1 MSGPLMFFTE
11 EEPSMALPKAA
22 AFTIKPKLPGST
34 DHHHNHNH
42 NHDHDHTHD
51 DEEFDLRAISFRM
64 PDDGIADDTL
74 TIEDK
79 CLWLRSQLI
88 GADTC
93 FDTPFGKR
101 RLTYADHTASGR
113 ALHHIESYIADHVLP
128 FYGNTHTDDSYVGY
142 MMSKMVHQAAK
153 YVKKCMG
160 GGPDDVILFCGSGST
175 AAIKRLQEV
184 MGITITSTMR
194 SRVVKEFLKPEER
207 WVVFVGPYEH
217 HSNLLSWRQS
227 LAEVVEIGVDEDG
240 LIDMDML
247 RRELKSPKYSNRPM
261 LGSFSACSN
270 VTGIHT
276 DTRALARLLHQH
288 GAFAC
293 FDFAAR

>member
-22 AFTIKPKLPGST
+22 SFTINPESNGVC
-34 DHHHNHNH
+34 
-42 NHDHDHTHD
+42 NHDHYHDHDYDYDD
-51 DEEFDLRAISFRM
+51 DEFNPKAFSFLM
-64 PDDGIADDTL
+64 PDELITGDTL

-79 CLWLRSQLI
+79 CSWLRSQLI
-88 GADTC
+88 GADVHLN
-93 FDTPFGKR
+93 TPFGKR

-113 ALHHIESYIADHVLP
+113 ALHHIESYIVDNVLP
-128 FYGNTHTDDSYVGY
+128 FYGNTHTDDSYVGH

-160 GGPDDVILFCGSGST
+160 GGPHDAILFCGSGAT

-184 MGITITSTMR
+184 MGIALPSNMR
-194 SRVVKEFLKPEER
+194 SRVVKGILKPEER

-217 HSNLLSWRQS
+217 HSNILSWRQS
-227 LAEVVEIGVDEDG
+227 LAEVVEIGVDQDG

-247 RRELKSPKYSNRPM
+247 RRELESPKYSNRPM

-270 VTGIHT
+270 VTGIYA